1 MLVIP
6 AIDIKA
12 GSVVRLIHGDPK
24 QQTTYSSDPV
34 EVAKQWVAQGAQRL
48 HVVDLDGA
56 FSGQAA
62 NIDLL
67 FRIKDAVNV
76 VVQFGG
82 GLRDPESV
90 RKVLEKGVGAPL
102 WGPPFSN
109 TPNGSSPPSR
119 NFPAD

>member
-34 EVAKQWVAQGAQRL
+34 EVAKQWVAQGLNGSMWWTWMAL
-48 HVVDLDGA
+48 
-56 FSGQAA
+56 SAA
-62 NIDLL
+62 RRPTWTFV

-82 GLRDPESV
+82 DFAIRNRSESV
-90 RKVLEKGVGAPL
+90 GKGS
-102 WGPPFSN
+102 GPRHCGHRHP
-109 TPNGSSPPSR
+109 
-119 NFPAD
+119 

>member
-12 GSVVRLIHGDPK
+12 GSVVRLIHGDPR

-62 NIDLL
+62 NIELL
-67 FRIKDAVNV
+67 YRIKDAVNV

-82 GLRDPESV
+82 GLRDP
-90 RKVLEKGVGAPL
+90 
-102 WGPPFSN
+102 
-109 TPNGSSPPSR
+109 
-119 NFPAD
+119 

>member
-1 MLVIP
+1 M
-6 AIDIKA
+6 
-12 GSVVRLIHGDPK
+12 
-24 QQTTYSSDPV
+24 
-34 EVAKQWVAQGAQRL
+34 
-48 HVVDLDGA
+48 VDLDGA

-90 RKVLEKGVGAPL
+90 RKVLEKGVGRAIVGL
-102 WGPPFSN
+102 SLIHI
-109 TPNGSSPPSR
+109 
-119 NFPAD
+119 